1 MNIFKVTKVPVMLL
15 AVAMLVGAC
24 GNENSAKYS
33 EKSISA
39 AIEKTNKELKKDSQ
53 KMQAYADDAT
63 VTSKVNAAI
72 LAEPGMKVLDIN
84 VETNVGVATLEGTV
98 DSSESKDRAE
108 ELVASVDG
116 VKRVNNKLVV
126 ENAEYQN

>member
-15 AVAMLVGAC
+15 AVVMLVGAC
-24 GNENSAKYS
+24 GNENSAES
-33 EKSISA
+33 TGRSIDT
-39 AIEKTNKELKKDSQ
+39 AIEKTNKELKNDSQ
-53 KMQAYADDAT
+53 KMQAYADDAA
-63 VTSKVNAAI
+63 VTAKVNAAI

-84 VETNVGVATLEGTV
+84 VETNVGVTTLKGTV
-98 DSSESKDRAE
+98 DSSESKDKAE

-116 VKRVNNKLVV
+116 VKRVDNKLVV